1 MPTVPDDRVLL
12 WHPKTLYAPS
22 MNTRYPWTI
31 VLALLFFLAGCA
43 TEKVGISDQDFEP
56 PPDCT
61 SEVPTPGPECV
72 GTAPEANACESA
84 KGELVETPRTLGSPH
99 PNWTLPDVHP
109 ASCGYEQYYGLST
122 FRGTPT
128 MVVLLWAGCGFC
140 RAQAAKLQE
149 MHDELSADGV
159 DIDFIIIDRAADN
172 PPIDLLVEVCN
183 FPIFQDVESVDAWGL
198 HEGVKDDFFFYNADG
213 ILEILIP
220 AWGDVEMNLATEAGY
235 RNIKSAALVISG
247 RDPLPVP
254 MEEDTSSDSMPMEA
268 DTPSE
273 ETP

>member
-1 MPTVPDDRVLL
+1 M
-12 WHPKTLYAPS
+12 
-22 MNTRYPWTI
+22 I
-31 VLALLFFLAGCA
+31 
-43 TEKVGISDQDFEP
+43 I
-56 PPDCT
+56 
-61 SEVPTPGPECV
+61 
-72 GTAPEANACESA
+72 
-84 KGELVETPRTLGSPH
+84 
-99 PNWTLPDVHP
+99 
-109 ASCGYEQYYGLST
+109 
-122 FRGTPT
+122 
-128 MVVLLWAGCGFC
+128 
-140 RAQAAKLQE
+140 
-149 MHDELSADGV
+149 ADGV